1 MWDELSDQ
9 KAVDRV
15 REINN
20 RNLSATKVKNFFFQ
34 FGIKNMI
41 SSFKLR
47 DLAYILESDDNIS
60 VLVVWFNFK
69 EKETEI
75 QVSKQGKEELNETKE
90 QLKEIKKEEKEET
103 EELKIELN
111 QEQLQETKEQTNKEE
126 ERKEEKKEL
135 KEEIKEEL
143 QEQIQNEEEQEEEQ
157 KMRSDQNQVE
167 TRELEQEN

>member
-75 QVSKQGKEELNETKE
+75 QVSKQGKELNETKE

-135 KEEIKEEL
+135 

-157 KMRSDQNQVE
+157 KMRSDQNQIE